1 MTKGR
6 NMLRS
11 AFPLAGAVILMLMA
25 ACGFQ
30 QTPAAS
36 LAGGPD
42 HSKIVTGDAAYP
54 AGQIGGY
61 HYDMIQV
68 SGFGTA
74 TGVPDL
80 ATLSLGVRVTAE
92 TVAEA
97 RNAAAASMENVMSAL
112 EENGIAAAD
121 IATRHFRIH
130 PEYDYSKDRR
140 QRIGFTVSNGLTV
153 TVRKVDTAG
162 AVIDAAVAAGGDHL
176 VFNDLDFAF
185 SDTAAMERQARQA
198 AVADMRG
205 KASQMAEFAGRR
217 LGDLKL
223 ISETPVGD
231 VFGDRGGNRLLGYAE
246 SAAFAL
252 DTPIT
257 PGEGEI
263 AVIVFGVYEL
273 R

>member
-1 MTKGR
+1 MSKGKAT
-6 NMLRS
+6 LRS
-11 AFPLAGAVILMLMA
+11 AFPLAGAAILMLMA

-36 LAGGPD
+36 LAGGND
-42 HSKIVTGDAAYP
+42 SRGASQP
-54 AGQIGGY
+54 AGQLAGY
-61 HYDMIQV
+61 PYDVIQV
-68 SGFGTA
+68 SGFGKA
-74 TGVPDL
+74 TGMPDL
-80 ATLSLGVRVTAE
+80 ATLALGVSVTAE
-92 TVAEA
+92 TVADA
-97 RNAAAASMENVMSAL
+97 RNAAAAAMENVMSAL

-130 PEYDYSKDRR
+130 PEYDYSQNRR
-140 QRIGFTVSNGLTV
+140 ERTGFTVSNGLTV
-153 TVRKVDTAG
+153 TVREVDTAG

-176 VFNDLDFAF
+176 VFDYLDFGF
-185 SDTAAMERQARQA
+185 TDSAAMERQARQA
-198 AVADMRG
+198 AVADMRV
-205 KASQMAEFAGRR
+205 KASQMAGFAGRT

-231 VFGDRGGNRLLGYAE
+231 AFGDESLNRLLSGAAA
-246 SAAFAL
+246 AAFAL

-263 AVIVFGVYEL
+263 GVIVFGVYEL

>member
-1 MTKGR
+1 MTKSK

-11 AFPLAGAVILMLMA
+11 AFPLAGAAILMLMV
-25 ACGFQ
+25 ACGVQ

-36 LAGGPD
+36 LGEVNIAGDTSDPIGQVAGHPY
-42 HSKIVTGDAAYP
+42 DA
-54 AGQIGGY
+54 
-61 HYDMIQV
+61 IQV
-68 SGFGTA
+68 VGLGTA
-74 TGVPDL
+74 TGAPDL
-80 ATLSLGVRVTAE
+80 ATLSLGVSVTAE

-97 RNAAAASMENVMSAL
+97 RNAAATSMEKVMNAL
-112 EENGIAAAD
+112 RGNGIDAAD

-130 PEYDYSKDRR
+130 PEYDYSRDRR
-140 QRIGFTVSNGLTV
+140 KRIGFTVSNGLTV
-153 TVRKVDTAG
+153 TVHDTNTVG
-162 AVIDAAVAAGGDHL
+162 TVIDAAVAAGGDHL

-185 SDTAAMERQARQA
+185 SDTAAMEREARQA
-198 AVADMRG
+198 AVADMQET
-205 KASQMAEFAGRR
+205 ASQMAEFAGRT

-223 ISETPVGD
+223 ISETPTGD
-231 VFGDRGGNRLLGYAE
+231 AFGGGGGNRLLGYAE

-263 AVIVFGVYEL
+263 AVVVFGVYEL

>member
-1 MTKGR
+1 MIKR
-6 NMLRS
+6 KNMLHS
-11 AFPLAGAVILMLMA
+11 AFPLAAAATLMLMV

-36 LAGGPD
+36 LGEVNAAGKASD
-42 HSKIVTGDAAYP
+42 P
-54 AGQIGGY
+54 AGQFAD
-61 HYDMIQV
+61 HPYDVIQV

-97 RNAAAASMENVMSAL
+97 RNAAAGSMENVMSAL
-112 EENGIAAAD
+112 RENGIDAAD

-130 PEYDYSKDRR
+130 PEYDYSRDRR
-140 QRIGFTVSNGLTV
+140 ERIGFTVSNGLTV
-153 TVRKVDTAG
+153 TVRNVDTAG
-162 AVIDAAVAAGGDHL
+162 TVIDAAVAAGGDHL

-185 SDTAAMERQARQA
+185 SDTAAMEREARQA
-198 AVADMRG
+198 AVADMRD
-205 KASQMAEFAGRR
+205 KASQMAEFAGRT

-223 ISETPVGD
+223 ISETPTGD
-231 VFGDRGGNRLLGYAE
+231 VFGGGGGNRLLAYAE

-257 PGEGEI
+257 PGEGET